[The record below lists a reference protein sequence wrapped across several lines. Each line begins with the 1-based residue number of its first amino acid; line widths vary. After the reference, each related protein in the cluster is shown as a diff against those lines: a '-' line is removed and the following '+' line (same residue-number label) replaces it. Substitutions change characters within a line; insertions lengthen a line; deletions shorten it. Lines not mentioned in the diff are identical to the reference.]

1 MINQK
6 SKALSDF
13 LKIIYCMINHN
24 TQKSSD
30 FLKYIMINDVI
41 YFGLYVSNQA
51 VFLYIT
57 KKLRQK
63 CKYLENKIRF

>member
-24 TQKSSD
+24 AQKSSD
-30 FLKYIMINDVI
+30 FLKYIMVCH
-41 YFGLYVSNQA
+41 
-51 VFLYIT
+51 T
-57 KKLRQK
+57 
-63 CKYLENKIRF
+63 